1 MRKCECAQGSEEAS
15 CERDG
20 DSDQAQD
27 RLLLATVCF
36 LPPKSHFLTRSHH
49 THTAYTH
56 THSSRPS
63 ALSLPNLTFSH
74 FTHSRLHSP
83 TFDYS
88 PPNAGE

>member
-49 THTAYTH
+49 THTSH
-56 THSSRPS
+56 THSPRDR
-63 ALSLPNLTFSH
+63 LGHFLTRS
-74 FTHSRLHSP
+74 HSRLHSP